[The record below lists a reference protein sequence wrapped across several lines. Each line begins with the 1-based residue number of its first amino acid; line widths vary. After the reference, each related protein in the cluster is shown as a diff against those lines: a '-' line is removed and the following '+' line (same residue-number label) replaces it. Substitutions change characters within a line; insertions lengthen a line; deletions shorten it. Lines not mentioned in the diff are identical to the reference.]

1 MTLAD
6 ILAALTSYYAASDA
20 LGESDPHDTQ
30 RWHDAWQ
37 AMETAQDVLIHAA
50 PAWFRDS
57 VLDGSL
63 YGTDLAGDQVGSPDG
78 LPFRVSVSR
87 LARLVQVA
95 IAVPG

>member
-63 YGTDLAGDQVGSPDG
+63 YGTDLAGDPSCCSPDEVAD
-78 LPFRVSVSR
+78 LCAM
-87 LARLVQVA
+87 LA
-95 IAVPG
+95 IAEL